1 MSDDGHKEN
10 SDKDNSDNVDSIIKN
25 IDSLVKD
32 TEPDAKSVN
41 DAIIALSNKRE
52 DPEEADK
59 KLEDDD
65 EDLSLSDFTDS
76 EGSGDEKKKKSNG
89 SPAANVPG
97 NADEDEDEDED
108 EEEEEAEKENK
119 NTKKSFKDSLS
130 IFLPKSLR
138 GKSFKED
145 KTNTDDEEIGVT
157 AIGIKSDSGDHETI
171 SPKPIAVTK
180 ITNPIIT
187 TAATVAVEVPTGPKT
202 RATAAA
208 RRNKERNENVPTDS
222 PLQSKKSWSST
233 LKKIPSVAKFGT
245 IKGALDTIKDELLIE
260 KDYANYQSS
269 YFKTD
274 KKKLIILKLVKNLI
288 VFIPFVLHV
297 NSKACKS

>member
-1 MSDDGHKEN
+1 MK
-10 SDKDNSDNVDSIIKN
+10 
-25 IDSLVKD
+25 
-32 TEPDAKSVN
+32 
-41 DAIIALSNKRE
+41 
-52 DPEEADK
+52 
-59 KLEDDD
+59 
-65 EDLSLSDFTDS
+65 
-76 EGSGDEKKKKSNG
+76 KKKKSNG

-274 KKKLIILKLVKNLI
+274 KKKN
-288 VFIPFVLHV
+288 
-297 NSKACKS
+297 